1 MPELIRQTLE
11 KGIDQD
17 PAASAR
23 AFFDRFEPLE
33 SFENVDTE
41 GYVREILNRSRILR
55 VVAEIYAGGF
65 GREHKMI
72 ENLFDHCHT
81 VNVDR
86 AIATQA
92 GRYAK
97 QFQKSFNGISP
108 EDFLLAS
115 NARVH
120 RCPLWTRNRKHFP
133 MPDIEF
139 IGEAGH

>member
-1 MPELIRQTLE
+1 MSNPVVLDTDIV
-11 KGIDQD
+11 IDFLKKKQ
-17 PAASAR
+17 PVI
-23 AFFDRFEPLE
+23 DRYLRLLE
-33 SFENVDTE
+33 SRVTPLLSP
-41 GYVREILNRSRILR
+41 I

-65 GREHKMI
+65 EHEHKTI

-97 QFQKSFNGISP
+97 QFRKSFNGVSL
-108 EDFLLAS
+108 EDFLLAVT
-115 NARVH
+115 ARVH
-120 RCPLWTRNRKHFP
+120 RYPLWTRNRKHFP

>member
-1 MPELIRQTLE
+1 VISNPVVLDTDIV
-11 KGIDQD
+11 IDLLKTKQ
-17 PAASAR
+17 PVI
-23 AFFDRFEPLE
+23 DRYLRLLE
-33 SFENVDTE
+33 SGVTPLLSP
-41 GYVREILNRSRILR
+41 I
-55 VVAEIYAGGF
+55 VVAEVYAGTF
-65 GREHKMI
+65 EREHKMI

-97 QFQKSFNGISP
+97 QFRKSFNGISL
-108 EDFLLAS
+108 EDFLLAAT
-115 NARVH
+115 ARVH

-139 IGEAGH
+139 IGEAGHSVGH

>member
-1 MPELIRQTLE
+1 VISNPVVLDTDIV
-11 KGIDQD
+11 IDLLKKKQ
-17 PAASAR
+17 PVI
-23 AFFDRFEPLE
+23 DRYLRLLE
-33 SFENVDTE
+33 SGVTPLLSP
-41 GYVREILNRSRILR
+41 I
-55 VVAEIYAGGF
+55 VVAEVYAGTF
-65 GREHKMI
+65 EREHKMI

-97 QFQKSFNGISP
+97 QFRKSFNGISL
-108 EDFLLAS
+108 EDFLLAAT
-115 NARVH
+115 ARVH

>member
-1 MPELIRQTLE
+1 LDTDIV
-11 KGIDQD
+11 IDLLKKKQ
-17 PAASAR
+17 PVINR
-23 AFFDRFEPLE
+23 YLRLLE
-33 SFENVDTE
+33 SGATPLLSPIVVSEVYAVAFE
-41 GYVREILNRSRILR
+41 
-55 VVAEIYAGGF
+55 
-65 GREHKMI
+65 REHKMI

-97 QFQKSFNGISP
+97 QFRKSFNGISL
-108 EDFLLAS
+108 EGFLLAAT
-115 NARVH
+115 ARVH

>member
-1 MPELIRQTLE
+1 VISNPVVLDTDIV
-11 KGIDQD
+11 IDLLKTKQ
-17 PAASAR
+17 PVI
-23 AFFDRFEPLE
+23 DRYLRLLE
-33 SFENVDTE
+33 SGVTPLLSP
-41 GYVREILNRSRILR
+41 I
-55 VVAEIYAGGF
+55 VVAKVYAEAF
-65 GREHKMI
+65 EREHKMI
-72 ENLFDHCHT
+72 ENLFDRCHT

-97 QFQKSFNGISP
+97 QFRKSFNGISL
-108 EDFLLAS
+108 EDFLLTAT
-115 NARVH
+115 ARVH